1 MTDDKN
7 GPDSA
12 NEGEGSRTGART
24 YNERTRRF
32 VESGKVDDSARDAE
46 EALDGP
52 EAESLRDAEEEGRSH
67 SQGEDPAVRKP

>member
-1 MTDDKN
+1 MTDDKT
-7 GPDSA
+7 GPDST

-32 VESGKVDDSARDAE
+32 VDSGKVEESARDAE

-52 EAESLRDAEEEGRSH
+52 EAESLKDAEDEGRSH
-67 SQGEDPAVRKP
+67 SHGEDPALRKP